1 MYLTNPIIL
10 NALQIIADH
19 LSVEEVAGIK
29 EGFALMD
36 TGKKGKIG
44 IDELK
49 SGLHKL
55 GHQISEADLHI
66 LMDAV
71 SIVIPFV
78 EGFYPN

>member
-1 MYLTNPIIL
+1 M
-10 NALQIIADH
+10 
-19 LSVEEVAGIK
+19 EEVAGIK

-71 SIVIPFV
+71 SILVPLVKAFK
-78 EGFYPN
+78 PS